1 MPANNKV
8 TKGSALTVVV
18 AVSVIVAIIV
28 VRLFYLS
35 VFMFDEYQK
44 KVIDQLITENKVSA
58 SRGLIYDANMNVL
71 AANYTVYDISVSP
84 SKIAKLTSEEKIA
97 DVWNTY
103 YPGVSSSDISGI
115 IADLLASALE
125 LDREDVLAKL
135 AKKTS
140 LYANIKKG
148 VESDKAEKIREF
160 IDKLDL
166 HDEIFVNAASQ
177 RYYPYDNLASHAI
190 GFAGADN
197 EGLFGIEYQYNDV
210 LSGTDGKYIIARDAY
225 GNEMPFEYESYVEA
239 VDGYSIVSTIDMR
252 VQAVLEKYIKEASET
267 FGTTNGVSGIVMDIN
282 TGGILAMATYPD
294 YNLNDPFTLSEYYQ
308 KLLDASELEKGSK
321 EYSSKLASLRYD
333 MWKNKSVN
341 TVYMPGSTFKIIT
354 VSMTL
359 EEKLATLTESFNCSG
374 FHMVPGYNR
383 PIKCHVT
390 YGHGTLSLR
399 QGLQKSCNPVMMTL
413 AERIGG
419 NLFYDYFENYG
430 YLEKTGIDLPGEE
443 TGVFYPRGNFGPVD
457 LACASFGQNFGISM
471 LQHIVAISAAVN
483 GGNLVVPHVVDQ
495 IIDSD
500 GNVIKNIDTVVKRQ
514 IVSKETSEAICDILA
529 EAAAN
534 AQSSTNA
541 YVPGYRVATK
551 TGTTEKTDKRDE
563 TGAATLRIGSCVT
576 FAPADDPQYIILIV
590 NDEPRLGSQWGS
602 VNAAPYAGMVLE
614 EILPLLGVE
623 PVYTEEELE
632 ELTITVGNY
641 VGRTRASAE
650 KLIAALGCDVEII
663 GEGEK
668 VTAQTPAK
676 GASFTKGS
684 GKITIYLG
692 AEPDENT
699 YTVPDVVGMNL
710 TSANQTVINAGF
722 NVKISGVKNYGLGS
736 ELSVIAQSPAAG
748 TKVKAGT
755 VVTITSVNPDI
766 QE

>member
-1 MPANNKV
+1 MAENNKV

-18 AVSVIVAIIV
+18 AVSVAVAIIV

-35 VFMFDEYQK
+35 VFKFEEYQK

-58 SRGLIYDANMNVL
+58 DRGYIYDTNMNVL

-84 SKIAKLTSEEKIA
+84 SKIAKLTSEEKLS
-97 DVWNTY
+97 DVWNKY
-103 YPGVSSSDISGI
+103 YPGSSSSDIGRI
-115 IADLLASALE
+115 IASFLATTLE
-125 LDREDVLAKL
+125 LEEDSVLAKIS
-135 AKKTS
+135 KHTS
-140 LYANIKKG
+140 LYANILKG
-148 VESDKAEKIREF
+148 VEAEKADKIREF
-160 IDKLDL
+160 IEKLDL
-166 HDEIFVNAASQ
+166 SDEIFVNAASH
-177 RYYPYDNLASHAI
+177 RYYPYDNLASHTL
-190 GFAGADN
+190 GFAGSDN
-197 EGLFGIEYQYNDV
+197 TGLYGIEYYYDDI

-282 TGGILAMATYPD
+282 TGAILAMASYPD
-294 YNLNDPFTLSEYYQ
+294 FNLNDPFTLSEYYQ
-308 KLLDASELEKGSK
+308 KMLDGSGLEEGSK
-321 EYSSKLASLRYD
+321 EYSQKLTSLRQE

-359 EEKLATLTESFNCSG
+359 EEKLAALNESFNCRG
-374 FHMVPGYNR
+374 FHMVPGYGR

-390 YGHGTLSLR
+390 YGHGTLTLR

-419 NLFYDYFENYG
+419 DTFYEYFKNFG

-443 TGVFYPRGNFGPVD
+443 TGVFYSQNNFGPVD

-471 LQHIVAISAAVN
+471 LQHIVAISAAAN
-483 GGNLVVPHVVDQ
+483 GGNLVVPHVVDR

-500 GNVIKNIDTVVKRQ
+500 GNVIKETETVIKRNV
-514 IVSKETSEAICDILA
+514 VSTETSKNICDILA

-541 YVPGYRVATK
+541 YIPGYRVATK

-602 VNAAPYAGMVLE
+602 VNAAPYAGMVFE
-614 EILPLLGVE
+614 EVLPLLGVE

-632 ELTITVGNY
+632 QLTVTVGNY
-641 VGRTRASAE
+641 VGRTRERAE
-650 KLIAALGCDVEII
+650 KLIASLGCKVEII
-663 GEGEK
+663 GDGDK

-676 GASFTKGS
+676 GSTFTKGS
-684 GKITIYLG
+684 GKITLYLG
-692 AEPDENT
+692 TEADET
-699 YTVPDVVGMNL
+699 EYTVPNVVGMNL
-710 TSANQTVINAGF
+710 TSANQLIINSGF
-722 NVKISGVKNYGLGS
+722 NVKINGVKNYGLGS
-736 ELSVIAQSPAAG
+736 ELTVISQSPAAG
-748 TKVKAGT
+748 TKLKAGS
-755 VVTITSVNPDI
+755 VVTITSVNVNE